1 MSKLHIPFLIT
12 PLLCFLVL
20 LPLPFKVIS
29 QDANTEKTIL
39 LNLKQQLGNPPSIQ
53 SWNSS
58 SLPCTWTGV
67 TCGDDGSVTELHL
80 GLRYI
85 HLGANN
91 FTGNIPPQI
100 ANLTGLRTL
109 FLFQNQFKGT
119 FPKEISKL
127 SNLEELGL
135 AFNNFVPS
143 SIPVEFGQLKKLRLF
158 VDETREFDW

>member
-1 MSKLHIPFLIT
+1 MSKLHIPFLRT
-12 PLLCFLVL
+12 PLLLCVLAL

-67 TCGDDGSVTELHL
+67 TCGDDGSVTELDL

-109 FLFQNQFKGT
+109 FLHQNQFKV
-119 FPKEISKL
+119 KE
-127 SNLEELGL
+127 
-135 AFNNFVPS
+135 
-143 SIPVEFGQLKKLRLF
+143 VEAF
-158 VDETREFDW
+158 VDEIREFDW